1 MTLISLLENS
11 IQHYGS
17 KPALAHK
24 PKGGT
29 YQDIS
34 YTELSESVDAFSKGL
49 NALGVKKN
57 DRVALL
63 SENRPEWAIT
73 DFGSLKVGAVT
84 VPMFSTLTAAQVG
97 YILKDSGSKIICVS
111 TSRQLEKVTAIRDE
125 VPTLEQIIVF
135 DPIEGEC
142 PADVIQFEEVCELEG
157 QGIGVRNPSYANEGI
172 GVRNPSYANEGIGV
186 RNPSYANEGIGVRN
200 PSYANEDDIA
210 TIIYT
215 SGTTGDPKGVMLT
228 HANFISNLQAC
239 KSLIDVSDADVLLSF
254 LPLSH
259 VFERLGGHYV
269 PLFSGAKVAY
279 AESTFTVAQNMREIA
294 PTVMLSV
301 PRLYETMHDRIL
313 RAVQEGSSLKQ
324 KIFHWGVS
332 VGSSVSSAIQQG
344 KKPSAILQLQQNIA
358 DKLVFAKLKAAT
370 GGRLRFFVSGGAA
383 LPQSIAEFFHAA
395 GILILEGYGLTETSP
410 VISMNHPAQ
419 WRFGT
424 VGVPVQGVEVQIAED
439 GEILTRG
446 PHVMKGYFN
455 NESAT
460 AEVID
465 GEGWFHTGDI
475 GIIDEDG
482 FVKIT
487 DRKKNIIVLSNGKN
501 VAPQPIESELV
512 QSPFINQILLV
523 GNERK
528 NLAALIVPNF
538 DALKAWAAEN
548 TVATDDLA
556 TMLETRE
563 VQQLIQGEIRSRLT
577 DFSDFEQVRRFT
589 LLDKEFSQEAD
600 EMTPTLKLKRNVII
614 ERYGDAIA
622 EMYPEDSQT

>member
-1 MTLISLLENS
+1 MFEDA
-11 IQHYGS
+11 IQQHGN

-24 PKGGT
+24 PRGGT
-29 YQDIS
+29 YQDTS
-34 YTELSESVDAFSKGL
+34 YTEFGASVEVFSNGL
-49 NALGVKKN
+49 NALGVQKG
-57 DRVALL
+57 DRVAIL
-63 SENRPEWAIT
+63 SENRPEWAIS
-73 DFGSLKVGAVT
+73 DFSILKAGAVN

-97 YILKDSGSKIICVS
+97 YILKDSGAKIICVS
-111 TSRQLEKVTAIRDE
+111 TEKQLEKVTNIRDE
-125 VPTLEQIIVF
+125 IPTLEQIIIF
-135 DPIEGEC
+135 DAIEGET
-142 PADVIQFEEVCELEG
+142 PEGVIQFTTVCEMAGEEVDSDLSEAD
-157 QGIGVRNPSYANEGI
+157 V
-172 GVRNPSYANEGIGV
+172 
-186 RNPSYANEGIGVRN
+186 
-200 PSYANEDDIA
+200 A

-215 SGTTGDPKGVMLT
+215 SGTTGNPKGVMLT
-228 HANFISNLQAC
+228 HANFIFNLQAC
-239 KSLIDVSDADVLLSF
+239 KSLIDVSETDVLLSF

-269 PLFSGAKVAY
+269 PLFSGAKIAY
-279 AESTFTVAQNMREIA
+279 AESTFTVAQNMKEVA

-301 PRLYETMHDRIL
+301 PRLYETMHERIL

-332 VGSSVSSAIQQG
+332 VGSAVSAAIQQG
-344 KKPSAILQLQQNIA
+344 KQPSAILQLQQGIA
-358 DKLVFAKLKAAT
+358 DKLVFAKLKEAT

-410 VISMNHPAQ
+410 VISLNHPGK
-419 WRFGT
+419 WKFGT
-424 VGVPVQGVEVQIAED
+424 VGTKVPGIDVQIAED

-455 NESAT
+455 NEAAT

-465 GEGWFHTGDI
+465 AEGWFHTGDI

-512 QSPFINQILLV
+512 RSPFISQIMVV
-523 GNERK
+523 GSERK

-538 DALKAWAAEN
+538 DALEAWASEN
-548 TVATDDLA
+548 SIATDDLA

-563 VQQLIQGEIRSRLT
+563 VQQHIQSEIRSRLT
-577 DFSDFEQVRRFT
+577 DFADFEQVRRFT

-600 EMTPTLKLKRNVII
+600 EMTPTLKLKRNVIM
-614 ERYGDAIA
+614 ERYSDKIEG
-622 EMYPEDSQT
+622 MYPEDS

>member
-1 MTLISLLENS
+1 MFEDAV
-11 IQHYGS
+11 QQYGN

-24 PKGGT
+24 PRGGT

-34 YTELSESVDAFSKGL
+34 YTEFGASVDAFSQGL
-49 NALGVKKN
+49 NALGVQKG
-57 DRVALL
+57 DRVAIL
-63 SENRPEWAIT
+63 SENRPEWAIS
-73 DFGSLKVGAVT
+73 DFGILKTGAVN

-97 YILKDSGSKIICVS
+97 YILKDSGAKIICVS
-111 TSRQLEKVTAIRDE
+111 TEKQLEKCLAIRDE
-125 VPTLEQIIVF
+125 IPTLEQIILF
-135 DPIEGEC
+135 DAIEGET
-142 PADVIQFEEVCELEG
+142 PEGVIEFTAVCETAGEEVNNDS
-157 QGIGVRNPSYANEGI
+157 Q
-172 GVRNPSYANEGIGV
+172 
-186 RNPSYANEGIGVRN
+186 
-200 PSYANEDDIA
+200 EDDVA

-215 SGTTGDPKGVMLT
+215 SGTTGNPKGVMLT
-228 HANFISNLQAC
+228 HANFIFNLQAC
-239 KSLIDVSDADVLLSF
+239 KSLIDVGETDVLLSF

-269 PLFSGAKVAY
+269 PLFSGAKIAY
-279 AESTFTVAQNMREIA
+279 AESTFTVAQNMKDVA

-301 PRLYETMHDRIL
+301 PRLYETMHERIL
-313 RAVQEGSSLKQ
+313 RAVQEGSPLKQ

-332 VGSSVSSAIQQG
+332 VGSAVSSAIQQG
-344 KKPSAILQLQQNIA
+344 RKPSAILQLQQGIA

-410 VISMNHPAQ
+410 VISLNHPEK

-424 VGVPVQGVEVQIAED
+424 VGAQVPGIEVQIAED

-465 GEGWFHTGDI
+465 ADGWFYTGDI
-475 GIIDEDG
+475 GVIDADG
-482 FVKIT
+482 FIKIT

-512 QSPFINQILLV
+512 QSPFISQIMV
-523 GNERK
+523 IGSERK

-548 TVATDDLA
+548 GVDASDTPTLLD
-556 TMLETRE
+556 TRE
-563 VQQLIQGEIRSRLT
+563 VQQHIQGEIRSRLT
-577 DFSDFEQVRRFT
+577 DFADFEQVRRFT
-589 LLDKEFSQEAD
+589 LLEKEFSQEDD
-600 EMTPTLKLKRNVII
+600 EMTPTLKLKRNVIM
-614 ERYGDAIA
+614 ERYAEAIEA
-622 EMYPEDSQT
+622 MYPENA

>member
-1 MTLISLLENS
+1 MTLVSMFDQS
-11 IQHYGS
+11 VQQHGS
-17 KPALAHK
+17 RPALAHK

-34 YTELSESVDAFSKGL
+34 YAKLGESVGAFGSGL
-49 NALGVKKN
+49 RTLGVQKG

-97 YILKDSGSKIICVS
+97 YILNDSGSKIICVS
-111 TSRQLEKVTAIRDE
+111 TEAQLEKVLSVRDT
-125 VPTLEQIIVF
+125 VPTLEHIIVF
-135 DPIEGEC
+135 DPIEGETPEGVIPFEAVC
-142 PADVIQFEEVCELEG
+142 HQGEAADSKGAIDA
-157 QGIGVRNPSYANEGI
+157 S
-172 GVRNPSYANEGIGV
+172 
-186 RNPSYANEGIGVRN
+186 
-200 PSYANEDDIA
+200 EDEIA

-215 SGTTGDPKGVMLT
+215 SGTTGNPKGVMLT
-228 HANFISNLQAC
+228 HANFISNLQVC
-239 KSLIDVSDADVLLSF
+239 KSLIEVGETDVLLSF

-269 PLFSGAKVAY
+269 PLVSGAKIAY
-279 AESTFTVAQNMREIA
+279 AESTFTVARNMQEVS

-301 PRLYETMHDRIL
+301 PRLYETMHERVL
-313 RAVQEGSSLKQ
+313 SAVQAGSSLKQ
-324 KIFHWGVS
+324 KIFRWGVS
-332 VGSSVSSAIQQG
+332 VGSAVSAAIQQG
-344 KKPSAILQLQQNIA
+344 KKPSAILGLQQRIA

-410 VISMNHPAQ
+410 VISLNHPAK
-419 WRFGT
+419 WKFGT
-424 VGVPVQGVEVQIAED
+424 VGMPVPGIEVKIAED

-455 NESAT
+455 NETET
-460 AEVID
+460 AAVID
-465 GEGWFHTGDI
+465 ADGWFHTGDI

-482 FVKIT
+482 FVRIT

-512 QSPFINQILLV
+512 QSPFISQIMLI
-523 GNERK
+523 GSERK

-538 DALKAWAAEN
+538 DALKAWASEN
-548 TVATDDLA
+548 DVETTELSE
-556 TMLETRE
+556 MLGSRE

-577 DFSDFEQVRRFT
+577 NFADFEQVRRFT
-589 LLDKEFSQEAD
+589 LLEQEFSQDAD
-600 EMTPTLKLKRNVII
+600 EMTPTLKLKRNVIL
-614 ERYGDAIA
+614 EKYGDVIA
-622 EMYPEDSQT
+622 EMYPEDA

>member
-1 MTLISLLENS
+1 MTLISMFEAAVE
-11 IQHYGS
+11 QYGN
-17 KPALAHK
+17 KAALAHK
-24 PKGGT
+24 PRGGT
-29 YQDIS
+29 YEDIS
-34 YTELSESVDAFSKGL
+34 YTELDASVAAFSKGL
-49 NALGVKKN
+49 NALGVEKN
-57 DRVALL
+57 DRVAIL

-97 YILKDSGSKIICVS
+97 YILQDSGAKIICVS
-111 TSRQLEKVTAIRDE
+111 TEKQLEKVSAIRDE
-125 VPTLEQIIVF
+125 VPTLEQIIIF
-135 DPIEGEC
+135 DPIEDEIPEG
-142 PADVIQFEEVCELEG
+142 VIQFDAVCELAGEAAD
-157 QGIGVRNPSYANEGI
+157 SAA
-172 GVRNPSYANEGIGV
+172 S
-186 RNPSYANEGIGVRN
+186 
-200 PSYANEDDIA
+200 EDDIA

-215 SGTTGDPKGVMLT
+215 SGTTGNPKGVMLT
-228 HANFISNLQAC
+228 HANFISNVEAC
-239 KSLIDVSDADVLLSF
+239 KSLIDVSESDVLLSF

-269 PLFSGAKVAY
+269 PLFSGAKIAY
-279 AESTFTVAQNMREIA
+279 AESTFTVAQNMKEIA

-301 PRLYETMHDRIL
+301 PRLYETMHERIL

-332 VGSSVSSAIQQG
+332 VGSAVSSAIQQG
-344 KKPSAILQLQQNIA
+344 KNPSAILRLQQGIA
-358 DKLVFAKLKAAT
+358 DKLVFAKLKEAT

-410 VISMNHPAQ
+410 VISMNHPEK
-419 WRFGT
+419 WKFGT
-424 VGVPVQGVEVQIAED
+424 VGAQVPGIEVQIAED

-455 NESAT
+455 NDTAT

-465 GEGWFHTGDI
+465 AEGWFHTGDI
-475 GIIDEDG
+475 GIIDADG

-512 QSPFINQILLV
+512 RSPFISQVMVI
-523 GNERK
+523 GSERK

-538 DALKAWAAEN
+538 DALKAWASEN
-548 TVATDDLA
+548 SIETDDLSA
-556 TMLETRE
+556 MLEARE
-563 VQQLIQGEIRSRLT
+563 VQQHIQSEIRSRLT
-577 DFSDFEQVRRFT
+577 DFADFEQVRRFT
-589 LLDKEFSQEAD
+589 LFEKEFSQEAD

-614 ERYGDAIA
+614 EKYGDAIDG
-622 EMYPEDSQT
+622 MYPEDS

>member
-1 MTLISLLENS
+1 MTLISMFEEA
-11 IQHYGS
+11 IQHYGD

-24 PKGGT
+24 PKGDT

-34 YTELSESVDAFSKGL
+34 YTELGESVVAFSRGL
-49 NALGVKKN
+49 NALGVEKD

-84 VPMFSTLTAAQVG
+84 VPMFSTLTAAQVS

-111 TSRQLEKVTAIRDE
+111 TESQLKKVLSIRDD
-125 VPTLEQIIVF
+125 VPSLEHIIIF
-135 DPIEGEC
+135 DPIEGEI
-142 PADVIQFEEVCELEG
+142 PEGVTEFEAVCKPTGEA
-157 QGIGVRNPSYANEGI
+157 RDNTTS
-172 GVRNPSYANEGIGV
+172 
-186 RNPSYANEGIGVRN
+186 
-200 PSYANEDDIA
+200 EDDLA

-215 SGTTGDPKGVMLT
+215 SGTTGNPKGVMLT
-228 HANFISNLQAC
+228 HANFIFNLQAC
-239 KSLIDVSDADVLLSF
+239 KSLIDVSETDILLSF

-269 PLFSGAKVAY
+269 PLFSGSKIAY
-279 AESTFTVAQNMREIA
+279 AESTFTVARNMQEVS

-301 PRLYETMHDRIL
+301 PRLYETMHDRVL
-313 RAVQEGSSLKQ
+313 SAVQAGSPLKQ

-332 VGSSVSSAIQQG
+332 VGSAVSTSIQQG
-344 KKPSAILQLQQNIA
+344 KNPSALLKLKQGIA

-383 LPQSIAEFFHAA
+383 LPQAIAEFFHAA

-410 VISMNHPAQ
+410 VISMNYPEK
-419 WRFGT
+419 WKFGT
-424 VGVPVQGVEVQIAED
+424 VGEPVPGIEVRIAED

-455 NESAT
+455 NAAET

-465 GEGWFHTGDI
+465 ADGWFYTGDI
-475 GIIDEDG
+475 GIIDADG

-512 QSPFINQILLV
+512 QSPFISQILLI

-538 DALKAWAAEN
+538 DALKAWATEN
-548 TVATDDLA
+548 DVETPELPE
-556 TMLETRE
+556 MLQSSE
-563 VQQLIQGEIRSRLT
+563 VQQLIQREMRSRLT
-577 DFSDFEQVRRFT
+577 DFADFEQVRRFA
-589 LLDKEFSQEAD
+589 LLEKEFSQDAD

-614 ERYGDAIA
+614 EKYADVIEG
-622 EMYPEDSQT
+622 MYPEDV

>member
-1 MTLISLLENS
+1 MTLISMFEAAVQQYND
-11 IQHYGS
+11 

-29 YQDIS
+29 YEDIS
-34 YTELSESVDAFSKGL
+34 YAELDAAVAAFGKGL
-49 NALGVKKN
+49 NALGVEKN
-57 DRVALL
+57 DRVAIL

-73 DFGSLKVGAVT
+73 DFGSLKTGAVT

-97 YILKDSGSKIICVS
+97 YILKDSGAKIICVS
-111 TSRQLEKVTAIRDE
+111 TEKQLEKVNAIRDE
-125 VPTLEQIIVF
+125 VPTLEQVIIF
-135 DPIEGEC
+135 DAIEGET
-142 PADVIQFEEVCELEG
+142 PEGVIQFDAVCELAGEASDG
-157 QGIGVRNPSYANEGI
+157 AAS
-172 GVRNPSYANEGIGV
+172 
-186 RNPSYANEGIGVRN
+186 
-200 PSYANEDDIA
+200 EDDIA

-215 SGTTGDPKGVMLT
+215 SGTTGNPKGVMLT
-228 HANFISNLQAC
+228 HANFISNVEAC
-239 KSLIDVSDADVLLSF
+239 KSLIDVSETDVLLSF

-269 PLFSGAKVAY
+269 PLFSGAKIAY
-279 AESTFTVAQNMREIA
+279 AESTFTVAQNMKEVA

-301 PRLYETMHDRIL
+301 PRLYETMHERIL

-332 VGSSVSSAIQQG
+332 VGSAVSSAIQQG
-344 KKPSAILQLQQNIA
+344 KNPSAILQLQQNIA
-358 DKLVFAKLKAAT
+358 NKLVFAKLKEAT

-410 VISMNHPAQ
+410 VISMNHPGK
-419 WRFGT
+419 WKFGT
-424 VGVPVQGVEVQIAED
+424 VGAQVPGIEVQIAED

-455 NESAT
+455 NDTAT

-475 GIIDEDG
+475 GIIDADG

-512 QSPFINQILLV
+512 RSPFISQVMVV
-523 GNERK
+523 GSERK

-538 DALKAWAAEN
+538 DALKAWASEN
-548 TVATDDLA
+548 SIETDDLSA
-556 TMLETRE
+556 MLQTRE
-563 VQQLIQGEIRSRLT
+563 VQQHIQSEIRSRLT
-577 DFSDFEQVRRFT
+577 DFADFEQVRRFA
-589 LLDKEFSQEAD
+589 LLEKEFSQEDD

-614 ERYGDAIA
+614 EKYGDVI
-622 EMYPEDSQT
+622 EGMYPEDA

>member
-1 MTLISLLENS
+1 MTLISMFEAA
-11 IQHYGS
+11 IQQYGN

-24 PKGGT
+24 PRGGT

-34 YTELSESVDAFSKGL
+34 YTEFGESAEAFSKGL
-49 NALGVKKN
+49 NALGVQKS
-57 DRVALL
+57 DRVAIL
-63 SENRPEWAIT
+63 SENRPEWAIA
-73 DFGSLKVGAVT
+73 DFGILKTGAVN

-97 YILKDSGSKIICVS
+97 YILKDSGAKIICVS
-111 TSRQLEKVTAIRDE
+111 TEKQLEKCLSIRDE
-125 VPTLEQIIVF
+125 VPTLEQIIIF
-135 DPIEGEC
+135 DAIEGET
-142 PADVIQFEEVCELEG
+142 PDGVIHFAEVCELTGDE
-157 QGIGVRNPSYANEGI
+157 IDSDLR
-172 GVRNPSYANEGIGV
+172 
-186 RNPSYANEGIGVRN
+186 
-200 PSYANEDDIA
+200 EDDVA

-215 SGTTGDPKGVMLT
+215 SGTTGNPKGVMLT
-228 HANFISNLQAC
+228 HANFIFNLQAC
-239 KSLIDVSDADVLLSF
+239 KSLIDVSETDVLLSF

-279 AESTFTVAQNMREIA
+279 AESTFTVAQNMKEVA

-301 PRLYETMHDRIL
+301 PRLYETMHERIL
-313 RAVQEGSSLKQ
+313 RAVQEGSPLRQ

-332 VGSSVSSAIQQG
+332 VGSAVSSTIQQG
-344 KKPSAILQLQQNIA
+344 KKPSAVLQLQQGIA

-410 VISMNHPAQ
+410 VISMNYPER
-419 WRFGT
+419 WKFGT
-424 VGVPVQGVEVQIAED
+424 VGAPVPGVEVQIAED

-455 NESAT
+455 NEAAT

-465 GEGWFHTGDI
+465 EDGWFHTGDI

-512 QSPFINQILLV
+512 RSPFISQVMVV
-523 GNERK
+523 GSERK

-538 DALKAWAAEN
+538 DALKAWASDSDTGGGIN
-548 TVATDDLA
+548 TTDLPA
-556 TMLETRE
+556 MLQTRE
-563 VQQLIQGEIRSRLT
+563 VQQHIQSEIRSRLT
-577 DFSDFEQVRRFT
+577 DFADFEQVRRFT
-589 LLDKEFSQEAD
+589 LLEKEFSQEAD

-614 ERYGDAIA
+614 ERYSDAI
-622 EMYPEDSQT
+622 EGMYPEDA

>member
-1 MTLISLLENS
+1 MTLISMLEHS

-34 YTELSESVDAFSKGL
+34 YTELGESVDAFSKGL
-49 NALGVKKN
+49 TALGVQKD

-63 SENRPEWAIT
+63 SENRPEWTIT
-73 DFGSLKVGAVT
+73 DFGSLKAGAVT

-142 PADVIQFEEVCELEG
+142 PEGVIQFEAVCELDGQE
-157 QGIGVRNPSYANEGI
+157 QGIGVRNPSYA
-172 GVRNPSYANEGIGV
+172 S
-186 RNPSYANEGIGVRN
+186 
-200 PSYANEDDIA
+200 EDDIA

-239 KSLIDVSDADVLLSF
+239 KSLIDINDADVLLSF

-279 AESTFTVAQNMREIA
+279 AESTFTVAQNMREVA

-332 VGSSVSSAIQQG
+332 VGSSVSSAIQKG

-410 VISMNHPAQ
+410 VISMNHSAQ

-424 VGVPVQGVEVQIAED
+424 VGVPVPGVEVQIAED

-501 VAPQPIESELV
+501 VAPQPIESVLV
-512 QSPFINQILLV
+512 QSPFINQIMLV

-538 DALKAWAAEN
+538 DALKAWGAEN
-548 TVATDDLA
+548 NVATDELA
-556 TMLETRE
+556 TLLETRE
-563 VQQLIQGEIRSRLT
+563 VQQFIQGEIRSRLT
-577 DFSDFEQVRRFT
+577 DFADFEQVRRFT

-614 ERYGDAIA
+614 ARYGDAIE
-622 EMYPEDSQT
+622 EMYPEDA

>member
-1 MTLISLLENS
+1 MFEQSV
-11 IQHYGS
+11 QQYGS

-34 YTELSESVDAFSKGL
+34 YTQLGESVDAFSKGL
-49 NALGVKKN
+49 STLGVQKD

-73 DFGSLKVGAVT
+73 DFGSLKAGAVT
-84 VPMFSTLTAAQVG
+84 VPMFPTLTAAQVS
-97 YILKDSGSKIICVS
+97 YILNDSGAKVICVS
-111 TSRQLEKVTAIRDE
+111 TEAQLKKVLSIRDA
-125 VPTLEQIIVF
+125 VPTLEHIILF
-135 DPIEGEC
+135 DASENETPEGI
-142 PADVIQFEEVCELEG
+142 IQFEDVCGNAEE
-157 QGIGVRNPSYANEGI
+157 STSDA
-172 GVRNPSYANEGIGV
+172 S
-186 RNPSYANEGIGVRN
+186 SD
-200 PSYANEDDIA
+200 ANEDDIA

-215 SGTTGDPKGVMLT
+215 SGTTGNPKGVMLT
-228 HANFISNLQAC
+228 HVNFISNLHAC
-239 KSLIDVSDADVLLSF
+239 KSLIDVGETDVLLSF

-269 PLFSGAKVAY
+269 PLLSGAKVAY
-279 AESTFTVAQNMREIA
+279 AESTFTVARNMQEVS
-294 PTVMLSV
+294 PTMMLSV

-313 RAVQEGSSLKQ
+313 GAVQAGSPLKQ

-332 VGSSVSSAIQQG
+332 VGSAVSSAIQQG
-344 KKPSAILQLQQNIA
+344 KNPSAILQLKQSIA

-383 LPQSIAEFFHAA
+383 LPQAIAEFFHAA
-395 GILILEGYGLTETSP
+395 GILILEGYGLTETAP
-410 VISMNHPAQ
+410 VISMNHPEK
-419 WRFGT
+419 WKFGT
-424 VGVPVQGVEVQIAED
+424 VGVPVPGVEVKIAED

-455 NESAT
+455 NEAET

-465 GEGWFHTGDI
+465 ADRWFHTGDI
-475 GIIDEDG
+475 GIIDVDG

-512 QSPFINQILLV
+512 QSPFISQIMLI

-538 DALKAWAAEN
+538 DALKAWASEN
-548 TVATDDLA
+548 NIETTEIPE
-556 TMLETRE
+556 MLKTRE

-577 DFSDFEQVRRFT
+577 DFADFEQVRRFT
-589 LLDKEFSQEAD
+589 LLEKEFSQEAD

-614 ERYGDAIA
+614 EKYGNVIDG
-622 EMYPEDSQT
+622 MYPENA

>member
-1 MTLISLLENS
+1 MTLISMFEHS
-11 IQHYGS
+11 IQHYS
-17 KPALAHK
+17 NKPALAHK

-34 YTELSESVDAFSKGL
+34 YTELGKSVDAFSKGI
-49 NALGVKKN
+49 NALGVQKN
-57 DRVALL
+57 DRVAIL

-84 VPMFSTLTAAQVG
+84 VPMFSTLTPAQVG
-97 YILKDSGSKIICVS
+97 YILKDSGAKIICVS
-111 TSRQLEKVTAIRDE
+111 TEKQLEKISAIRDK
-125 VPTLEQIIVF
+125 VPTLEQIIIF
-135 DPIEGEC
+135 DPIEGEI
-142 PADVIQFEEVCELEG
+142 PEGVNQFEAVCELSGEETD
-157 QGIGVRNPSYANEGI
+157 STA
-172 GVRNPSYANEGIGV
+172 S
-186 RNPSYANEGIGVRN
+186 
-200 PSYANEDDIA
+200 EDDIA

-215 SGTTGDPKGVMLT
+215 SGTTGNPKGVMLT
-228 HANFISNLQAC
+228 HANFISNVQAC
-239 KSLIDVSDADVLLSF
+239 KSLIDISETDVLLSF

-269 PLFSGAKVAY
+269 PLFSGAKIAY
-279 AESTFTVAQNMREIA
+279 AESTFTVAQNMREVA

-301 PRLYETMHDRIL
+301 PRLYETMHERIL

-332 VGSSVSSAIQQG
+332 VGSAVSSAIQQG

-358 DKLVFAKLKAAT
+358 NKLVFAKLKEAT

-410 VISMNHPAQ
+410 VISMNHLGK
-419 WRFGT
+419 WKFGT
-424 VGVPVQGVEVQIAED
+424 VGAQVPGIEVQIAED

-455 NESAT
+455 NETAT

-465 GEGWFHTGDI
+465 EDGWFYTGDI

-501 VAPQPIESELV
+501 VAPQPIESKLV
-512 QSPFINQILLV
+512 QSPLISQIMLI

-548 TVATDDLA
+548 GVATDDLSA
-556 TMLETRE
+556 MLQKRE
-563 VQQLIQGEIRSRLT
+563 VQQHIQSEIRSRLT
-577 DFSDFEQVRRFT
+577 DFADFEQVRRFT

-614 ERYGDAIA
+614 EKYGDVI
-622 EMYPEDSQT
+622 EGMYPEEA

>member
-1 MTLISLLENS
+1 MTLISLLQHS
-11 IQHYGS
+11 IEHYGS

-34 YTELSESVDAFSKGL
+34 YAELGESVDAFSKGL
-49 NALGVKKN
+49 NALGVQKD
-57 DRVALL
+57 DRVAIL

-73 DFGSLKVGAVT
+73 DFGTLKARAVT

-111 TSRQLEKVTAIRDE
+111 TEAQLKKVLSIRDE
-125 VPTLEQIIVF
+125 VPTLEQVIIF
-135 DPIEGEC
+135 DLIEGEM
-142 PADVIQFEEVCELEG
+142 PESVIQFEAVCELDGE
-157 QGIGVRNPSYANEGI
+157 ITDHAAS
-172 GVRNPSYANEGIGV
+172 
-186 RNPSYANEGIGVRN
+186 
-200 PSYANEDDIA
+200 EDDIA

-228 HANFISNLQAC
+228 HANFIFNLQAC

-269 PLFSGAKVAY
+269 PLFSGAKIAY
-279 AESTFTVAQNMREIA
+279 AESTFTVAQNMGEVS

-313 RAVQEGSSLKQ
+313 RAVQEGSPLKQ

-332 VGSSVSSAIQQG
+332 VGSAVSSAIQQG
-344 KKPSAILQLQQNIA
+344 KNPSAILQLQQNIA
-358 DKLVFAKLKAAT
+358 NKLVFAKLKAAT

-383 LPQSIAEFFHAA
+383 LPQAIAEFFHAA

-410 VISMNHPAQ
+410 VISMNHPEG
-419 WRFGT
+419 WKFGT
-424 VGVPVQGVEVQIAED
+424 VGMPVPGIEVQIAED

-475 GIIDEDG
+475 GIIDADG

-512 QSPFINQILLV
+512 QSPFIDQIMLV

-548 TVATDDLA
+548 GVATDDLP
-556 TMLETRE
+556 TMLKTRE
-563 VQQLIQGEIRSRLT
+563 VQQQIQSDIRSRLT
-577 DFSDFEQVRRFT
+577 DFADFEQVRRFT
-589 LLDKEFSQEAD
+589 LLEKEFSQEAD

-614 ERYGDAIA
+614 ERYGDAIE
-622 EMYPEDSQT
+622 EMYPEDS

>member
-1 MTLISLLENS
+1 MTLISLLEHS

-29 YQDIS
+29 YEDIS
-34 YTELSESVDAFSKGL
+34 YTELGESVDAFSKGL
-49 NALGVKKN
+49 NALGVQKD

-73 DFGSLKVGAVT
+73 DFGSLKAGAVT

-111 TSRQLEKVTAIRDE
+111 TSRQLEKVTAIRDD

-135 DPIEGEC
+135 DPIEGEL
-142 PADVIQFEEVCELEG
+142 PEGVIQFEAVCELEG
-157 QGIGVRNPSYANEGI
+157 QGIGVRNPSH
-172 GVRNPSYANEGIGV
+172 V
-186 RNPSYANEGIGVRN
+186 
-200 PSYANEDDIA
+200 NEDDIA

-279 AESTFTVAQNMREIA
+279 AESTFTVAQNMREVA

-313 RAVQEGSSLKQ
+313 RAVQEGSPIKQ

-332 VGSSVSSAIQQG
+332 VGSSVSSAIQKG

-410 VISMNHPAQ
+410 VISMNHPAK
-419 WRFGT
+419 WKFGT
-424 VGVPVQGVEVQIAED
+424 VGTPVPGVEVHIAED

-465 GEGWFHTGDI
+465 GEGWFYTGDI
-475 GIIDEDG
+475 GIIDADG
-482 FVKIT
+482 FVQIT

-512 QSPFINQILLV
+512 QSPFIDQILLV

-538 DALKAWAAEN
+538 DALKAWATEN
-548 TVATDDLA
+548 DVATDDLA

-614 ERYGDAIA
+614 ERYGDRIE
-622 EMYPEDSQT
+622 EMYPEDS

>member
-1 MTLISLLENS
+1 MLEHS

-34 YTELSESVDAFSKGL
+34 YTELGESVDAFSKGL
-49 NALGVKKN
+49 TALGVQKD

-63 SENRPEWAIT
+63 SENRPEWTIT
-73 DFGSLKVGAVT
+73 DFGSLKAGAVT

-135 DPIEGEC
+135 DRIEGEC
-142 PADVIQFEEVCELEG
+142 PEGVIQFEAVCELDGDG
-157 QGIGVRNPSYANEGI
+157 QGIGVRNPSYA
-172 GVRNPSYANEGIGV
+172 S
-186 RNPSYANEGIGVRN
+186 
-200 PSYANEDDIA
+200 EDDIA

-215 SGTTGDPKGVMLT
+215 SGTTGAPKGVMLT

-239 KSLIDVSDADVLLSF
+239 KSLIDISDADVLLSF

-259 VFERLGGHYV
+259 VFERLGGHYL
-269 PLFSGAKVAY
+269 PLISGAKVAY
-279 AESTFTVAQNMREIA
+279 AESTFTVAQNMREVA

-332 VGSSVSSAIQQG
+332 VGSSVSSAIQKG

-419 WRFGT
+419 WKFGS
-424 VGVPVQGVEVQIAED
+424 VGVPVPGVEVQIAED

-501 VAPQPIESELV
+501 VAPQPIESVLV
-512 QSPFINQILLV
+512 QSPFINQIMLV

-538 DALKAWAAEN
+538 DALKAWGAEN
-548 TVATDDLA
+548 NVATDELA
-556 TMLETRE
+556 TLLETRE
-563 VQQLIQGEIRSRLT
+563 VQQFIQGEIRSRLT
-577 DFSDFEQVRRFT
+577 DFADFEQVRRFT

-614 ERYGDAIA
+614 ARYGEAIE
-622 EMYPEDSQT
+622 EMYPEDA

>member
-1 MTLISLLENS
+1 MTLISMLEHS
-11 IQHYGS
+11 IQHYGH

-34 YTELSESVDAFSKGL
+34 YTELGESVDAFRKGL
-49 NALGVKKN
+49 TALGVQKD

-73 DFGSLKVGAVT
+73 DFGSLKAGAVT

-135 DPIEGEC
+135 DPIEGEP
-142 PADVIQFEEVCELEG
+142 PAGVIQFEAVCELEGQG
-157 QGIGVRNPSYANEGI
+157 QGIGVRNPSH
-172 GVRNPSYANEGIGV
+172 
-186 RNPSYANEGIGVRN
+186 
-200 PSYANEDDIA
+200 ANEDDTA

-228 HANFISNLQAC
+228 HANFISNFQAC

-313 RAVQEGSSLKQ
+313 RAVQEGSPIKQ

-332 VGSSVSSAIQQG
+332 VGSSVSSAIQKG
-344 KKPSAILQLQQNIA
+344 KKPSAILQLQQHIA

-410 VISMNHPAQ
+410 VISMNHPTQ
-419 WRFGT
+419 WKFGT
-424 VGVPVQGVEVQIAED
+424 VGVPVPGVEVHIAED

-465 GEGWFHTGDI
+465 EEGWFHTGDI
-475 GIIDEDG
+475 GIIDADG

-512 QSPFINQILLV
+512 QSPYIDQILLV

-538 DALKAWAAEN
+538 EALKAWASEN
-548 TVATDDLA
+548 NVATDDLA

-563 VQQLIQGEIRSRLT
+563 VQQHIQDEIRSRLT
-577 DFSDFEQVRRFT
+577 DFADFEQVRRFT

-600 EMTPTLKLKRNVII
+600 EMTPTLKLKRNVIM
-614 ERYGDAIA
+614 ERYKETIE
-622 EMYPEDSQT
+622 EMYPEDA

>member
-1 MTLISLLENS
+1 MMTLISMFEAAVQQYND
-11 IQHYGS
+11 

-24 PKGGT
+24 PRGGA
-29 YQDIS
+29 YEDIS
-34 YTELSESVDAFSKGL
+34 YTELDASVAAFSKGL
-49 NALGVKKN
+49 NALGVEKN
-57 DRVALL
+57 DRVAIL

-97 YILKDSGSKIICVS
+97 YILKDSGAKIICVS
-111 TSRQLEKVTAIRDE
+111 TEKQLEKVGAIRDE
-125 VPTLEQIIVF
+125 VPTLEQVIIF
-135 DPIEGEC
+135 DAIEDETPEG
-142 PADVIQFEEVCELEG
+142 VIQFDAVCELAGEET
-157 QGIGVRNPSYANEGI
+157 NTAAS
-172 GVRNPSYANEGIGV
+172 
-186 RNPSYANEGIGVRN
+186 
-200 PSYANEDDIA
+200 EDDIA

-215 SGTTGDPKGVMLT
+215 SGTTGNPKGVMLT
-228 HANFISNLQAC
+228 HANFISNVEAC
-239 KSLIDVSDADVLLSF
+239 KSLIDVSETDVLLSF

-269 PLFSGAKVAY
+269 PLFSGAKIAY
-279 AESTFTVAQNMREIA
+279 AESTFTVAQNMKEVA

-301 PRLYETMHDRIL
+301 PRLYETMHERIL

-332 VGSSVSSAIQQG
+332 VGSAVSSAIQQG

-358 DKLVFAKLKAAT
+358 DKLVFAKLKEAT

-410 VISMNHPAQ
+410 VISMNHPGK
-419 WRFGT
+419 WKFGT
-424 VGVPVQGVEVQIAED
+424 VGAQVPGIEVQIAED

-455 NESAT
+455 NDTAT

-475 GIIDEDG
+475 GIIDADG

-512 QSPFINQILLV
+512 RSPFISQVMVI
-523 GNERK
+523 GSERK

-538 DALKAWAAEN
+538 DALKAWASEN
-548 TVATDDLA
+548 SIETGDLSA
-556 TMLETRE
+556 MLQTRE
-563 VQQLIQGEIRSRLT
+563 VQQHIQSEIRSRLT
-577 DFSDFEQVRRFT
+577 DFADFEQVRRFT
-589 LLDKEFSQEAD
+589 LLEKEFSQEDD

-614 ERYGDAIA
+614 EKYSDAING
-622 EMYPEDSQT
+622 MYPEDS

>member
-1 MTLISLLENS
+1 MTLVSMFEHS
-11 IQHYGS
+11 IQHYS
-17 KPALAHK
+17 NKPALAYK

-34 YTELSESVDAFSKGL
+34 YTEFGESVDAFSKGL
-49 NALGVKKN
+49 NALGGQKN
-57 DRVALL
+57 DRVAIL

-84 VPMFSTLTAAQVG
+84 VPMFSTLTPAQVG
-97 YILKDSGSKIICVS
+97 YILKDSGAKIICVS
-111 TSRQLEKVTAIRDE
+111 TEKQLEKVSAIRDE
-125 VPTLEQIIVF
+125 VPTLEQIIIF
-135 DPIEGEC
+135 DTIEGET
-142 PADVIQFEEVCELEG
+142 PEGVIQFEAVCELAGEETDSA
-157 QGIGVRNPSYANEGI
+157 VS
-172 GVRNPSYANEGIGV
+172 
-186 RNPSYANEGIGVRN
+186 
-200 PSYANEDDIA
+200 EDDIA

-215 SGTTGDPKGVMLT
+215 SGTTGNPKGVMLT
-228 HANFISNLQAC
+228 HANFISNVQAC
-239 KSLIDVSDADVLLSF
+239 KSLIDISETDVLLSF

-269 PLFSGAKVAY
+269 PLFSGAKIAY
-279 AESTFTVAQNMREIA
+279 AESTFTVAQNMKEVA

-301 PRLYETMHDRIL
+301 PRLYETMHERIL

-332 VGSSVSSAIQQG
+332 VGSAVSSAIQQG

-358 DKLVFAKLKAAT
+358 NKLVFAKLKAAT

-410 VISMNHPAQ
+410 VISMNHLGK
-419 WRFGT
+419 WKFGT
-424 VGVPVQGVEVQIAED
+424 VGAHVPGVEVQIAED

-455 NESAT
+455 NDTAT

-475 GIIDEDG
+475 GIIDADG
-482 FVKIT
+482 FIKIT

-501 VAPQPIESELV
+501 VAPQPIESKLV
-512 QSPFINQILLV
+512 QSPFINQIMLI

-538 DALKAWAAEN
+538 DALKGWASEN
-548 TVATDDLA
+548 SIETADLSA
-556 TMLETRE
+556 MLQTRE
-563 VQQLIQGEIRSRLT
+563 VQQHIQSEIRSHLT
-577 DFSDFEQVRRFT
+577 DFADFEQVRRFR
-589 LLDKEFSQEAD
+589 LLEKEFSQEAD

-614 ERYGDAIA
+614 EKYSDAI
-622 EMYPEDSQT
+622 EGMYPEDA

>member
-1 MTLISLLENS
+1 MTLISLLEHS

-17 KPALAHK
+17 QPSLAHK

-34 YTELSESVDAFSKGL
+34 YTELGELVDAFSKGL
-49 NALGVKKN
+49 TALGVQKG

-73 DFGSLKVGAVT
+73 DFGSLKAGAVT

-111 TSRQLEKVTAIRDE
+111 TSRQLEKVIAIRDE

-135 DPIEGEC
+135 DPLESEP
-142 PADVIQFEEVCELEG
+142 PAGVIQFEAVCELEGQG
-157 QGIGVRNPSYANEGI
+157 QGIGVRNPSHA
-172 GVRNPSYANEGIGV
+172 S
-186 RNPSYANEGIGVRN
+186 
-200 PSYANEDDIA
+200 EDDIA

-228 HANFISNLQAC
+228 HANFISNLEAC
-239 KSLIDVSDADVLLSF
+239 RSLIEVNAADVLLSF

-279 AESTFTVAQNMREIA
+279 AESTFTVAQNMREVA

-313 RAVQEGSSLKQ
+313 RAVQEGSPIKQ

-332 VGSSVSSAIQQG
+332 VGSSVSSAIQKG

-419 WRFGT
+419 WKFGT
-424 VGVPVQGVEVQIAED
+424 VGVPVPGVEVHIAED

-465 GEGWFHTGDI
+465 EEGWFYTGDI

-512 QSPFINQILLV
+512 QSPFIDQIMLV

-538 DALKAWAAEN
+538 DALKAWATEN
-548 TVATDDLA
+548 DIATGRTDGDTPPLH
-556 TMLETRE
+556 ETRE
-563 VQQLIQGEIRSRLT
+563 VQQLVQGEIRSRLT
-577 DFSDFEQVRRFT
+577 DFADFEQVRRFT

-614 ERYGDAIA
+614 ERYGDRIE
-622 EMYPEDSQT
+622 EMYPEDA

>member
-1 MTLISLLENS
+1 MTLISLLDHS
-11 IQHYGS
+11 IEHYGS

-34 YTELSESVDAFSKGL
+34 YAEFGESVDAFSKGL
-49 NALGVKKN
+49 NALGVQKD
-57 DRVALL
+57 DRIAIL

-73 DFGSLKVGAVT
+73 DFGTLKAGAVT

-111 TSRQLEKVTAIRDE
+111 TDKQLEKVVSLQDE
-125 VPTLEQIIVF
+125 VPTLEQVIVF
-135 DPIEGEC
+135 DPIEGET
-142 PADVIQFEEVCELEG
+142 PEGVSQFQAVCELEG
-157 QGIGVRNPSYANEGI
+157 EAADAAP
-172 GVRNPSYANEGIGV
+172 
-186 RNPSYANEGIGVRN
+186 
-200 PSYANEDDIA
+200 NEDDIA

-228 HANFISNLQAC
+228 HANFISNLHAC
-239 KSLIDVSDADVLLSF
+239 KSLIDVSDTDVLLSF

-269 PLFSGAKVAY
+269 PLFSGAKIAY
-279 AESTFTVAQNMREIA
+279 AESTFTVAQNMREVA

-344 KKPSAILQLQQNIA
+344 KKPSAILQLKQNIA

-410 VISMNHPAQ
+410 VISMNHPAR
-419 WRFGT
+419 WKFGT
-424 VGVPVQGVEVQIAED
+424 VGVPVPDVEVQIAED

-460 AEVID
+460 AEVINE
-465 GEGWFHTGDI
+465 EGWFHTGDI

-512 QSPFINQILLV
+512 QSPFINQIMLV

-548 TVATDDLA
+548 GVAMDDLA

-563 VQQLIQGEIRSRLT
+563 VQQLIQSEIRSRLT
-577 DFSDFEQVRRFT
+577 DFADFEQVRRFT
-589 LLDKEFSQEAD
+589 LLEKEFSQEAD

-614 ERYGDAIA
+614 ARYGDAIE
-622 EMYPEDSQT
+622 EMYPEDS

>member
-1 MTLISLLENS
+1 MFEAAV
-11 IQHYGS
+11 QHYGN
-17 KPALAHK
+17 KAALAHK

-29 YQDIS
+29 YLDIS
-34 YTELSESVDAFSKGL
+34 YTELDASVAAFSKGL
-49 NALGVKKN
+49 NALGVEKN
-57 DRVALL
+57 DRVAIL

-97 YILKDSGSKIICVS
+97 YILKDSGAKIICVS
-111 TSRQLEKVTAIRDE
+111 TDKQLEKVSAIRDE
-125 VPTLEQIIVF
+125 VPTLEQIIIF
-135 DPIEGEC
+135 DTIEDETPEG
-142 PADVIQFEEVCELEG
+142 VIQFKAVCELAGEDSDSA
-157 QGIGVRNPSYANEGI
+157 VS
-172 GVRNPSYANEGIGV
+172 
-186 RNPSYANEGIGVRN
+186 
-200 PSYANEDDIA
+200 EDDIA

-215 SGTTGDPKGVMLT
+215 SGTTGNPKGVMLT
-228 HANFISNLQAC
+228 HANFISNVEAC
-239 KSLIDVSDADVLLSF
+239 KSLIDVSETDVLLSF

-269 PLFSGAKVAY
+269 PLFSGAKIAY
-279 AESTFTVAQNMREIA
+279 AESTFTVAQNMKEVA

-301 PRLYETMHDRIL
+301 PRLYETMHERIL
-313 RAVQEGSSLKQ
+313 RAVQEGSSVKQ

-332 VGSSVSSAIQQG
+332 VGSAVSSAIQQG
-344 KKPSAILQLQQNIA
+344 RKPSAILQLQQNIA
-358 DKLVFAKLKAAT
+358 DKLVFAKLKEAT

-410 VISMNHPAQ
+410 VISMNHPGK
-419 WRFGT
+419 WKFGT
-424 VGVPVQGVEVQIAED
+424 VGAQVPGIEVQIAED

-455 NESAT
+455 NNTAT
-460 AEVID
+460 EEVID

-482 FVKIT
+482 FIRIT

-512 QSPFINQILLV
+512 RSPFISQVMVV
-523 GNERK
+523 GSERK

-538 DALKAWAAEN
+538 DALKAWASEN
-548 TVATDDLA
+548 SIETDDLSA
-556 TMLETRE
+556 MLQTRE
-563 VQQLIQGEIRSRLT
+563 VQQHIQSEIRSRLT
-577 DFSDFEQVRRFT
+577 DFADFEQVRRFT
-589 LLDKEFSQEAD
+589 LLEKEFSQEDD

-614 ERYGDAIA
+614 EKYGDAIDG
-622 EMYPEDSQT
+622 MYPEDS

>member
-1 MTLISLLENS
+1 MFADAV
-11 IQHYGS
+11 QQYGN

-24 PKGGT
+24 PRGGT

-34 YTELSESVDAFSKGL
+34 YTEFGASVDAFSKGL
-49 NALGVKKN
+49 NALGVQKG
-57 DRVALL
+57 DRVAIL
-63 SENRPEWAIT
+63 SENRPEWAIS
-73 DFGSLKVGAVT
+73 DFGILKIGAVN

-97 YILKDSGSKIICVS
+97 YILKDSGAKIICVS
-111 TSRQLEKVTAIRDE
+111 TEKQLEKCLAIRDE
-125 VPTLEQIIVF
+125 VPKLEQIIIF
-135 DPIEGEC
+135 DAVEGEMPEGVVQWTSVC
-142 PADVIQFEEVCELEG
+142 EMAGEEVDSDLH
-157 QGIGVRNPSYANEGI
+157 
-172 GVRNPSYANEGIGV
+172 
-186 RNPSYANEGIGVRN
+186 
-200 PSYANEDDIA
+200 EDDVA

-215 SGTTGDPKGVMLT
+215 SGTTGNPKGVMLT
-228 HANFISNLQAC
+228 HANFISNFQAC
-239 KSLIDVSDADVLLSF
+239 KSLIDVGETDVLLSF

-279 AESTFTVAQNMREIA
+279 AESTFTVAQNMKDVA

-301 PRLYETMHDRIL
+301 PRLYETMHERIL
-313 RAVQEGSSLKQ
+313 RAVQEGSSVKQ

-332 VGSSVSSAIQQG
+332 VGSAVSSAIQQG
-344 KKPSAILQLQQNIA
+344 RKPSPILQLQQGIA
-358 DKLVFAKLKAAT
+358 NKLVFAKLKAAT

-410 VISMNHPAQ
+410 VISMNHPGK
-419 WRFGT
+419 WKFGT
-424 VGVPVQGVEVQIAED
+424 VGAQVPGIEVQIAED

-455 NESAT
+455 NNTAT

-465 GEGWFHTGDI
+465 EDGWFHTGDI

-482 FVKIT
+482 FIKIT

-501 VAPQPIESELV
+501 VAPQPLESALV
-512 QSPFINQILLV
+512 QSPFISQIMV
-523 GNERK
+523 IGNERK

-538 DALKAWAAEN
+538 DALKAWASEN
-548 TVATDDLA
+548 GIDTGDLS
-556 TMLETRE
+556 TMLQTRE
-563 VQQLIQGEIRSRLT
+563 VQQYIQSEIRSRLT
-577 DFSDFEQVRRFT
+577 DFADFEQVRRFA
-589 LLDKEFSQEAD
+589 LLEKEFSQEDD

-614 ERYGDAIA
+614 EKYGDVIDG
-622 EMYPEDSQT
+622 MYPEDS

>member
-1 MTLISLLENS
+1 MTLISMFEDAV
-11 IQHYGS
+11 QQYGN

-24 PKGGT
+24 PRGGA
-29 YQDIS
+29 YEDIS
-34 YTELSESVDAFSKGL
+34 YTEFGASVAAFSKGL
-49 NALGVKKN
+49 NALGVQKG
-57 DRVALL
+57 DRVAIL
-63 SENRPEWAIT
+63 SENRPEWAIS
-73 DFGSLKVGAVT
+73 DFGILKTGAVN

-97 YILKDSGSKIICVS
+97 YILKDSGAKIICVS
-111 TSRQLEKVTAIRDE
+111 TEKQLEKCLAIRDE
-125 VPTLEQIIVF
+125 VPTLEQIIIF
-135 DPIEGEC
+135 DVIEGET
-142 PADVIQFEEVCELEG
+142 PADVIQFMAVCEMGGEEVD
-157 QGIGVRNPSYANEGI
+157 NDSH
-172 GVRNPSYANEGIGV
+172 
-186 RNPSYANEGIGVRN
+186 
-200 PSYANEDDIA
+200 EDDVA

-215 SGTTGDPKGVMLT
+215 SGTTGNPKGVMLT

-239 KSLIDVSDADVLLSF
+239 KSLIEVRETDVLLSF

-279 AESTFTVAQNMREIA
+279 AESTFTVAQNMKDVA

-301 PRLYETMHDRIL
+301 PRLYETMHERIL
-313 RAVQEGSSLKQ
+313 RAVQEGSPLKQ

-332 VGSSVSSAIQQG
+332 VGSAVSSAIQQG
-344 KKPSAILQLQQNIA
+344 RKPSAILQLQQGIA

-410 VISMNHPAQ
+410 VISMNHPEK
-419 WRFGT
+419 WKFGT
-424 VGVPVQGVEVQIAED
+424 VGASVPGVEVQIAED

-455 NESAT
+455 NEAAT

-465 GEGWFHTGDI
+465 EDGWFHTGDI

-482 FVKIT
+482 FIKIT

-501 VAPQPIESELV
+501 VAPQPIESALV
-512 QSPFINQILLV
+512 QSPFISQIMV
-523 GNERK
+523 IGSERK

-538 DALKAWAAEN
+538 DALKAWASDSDIGGDIDASDIP
-548 TVATDDLA
+548 TLLD
-556 TMLETRE
+556 TRE
-563 VQQLIQGEIRSRLT
+563 AQQHVQSEIRNRLT
-577 DFSDFEQVRRFT
+577 DFADFEQVRRFT
-589 LLDKEFSQEAD
+589 LLEKEFSQEED
-600 EMTPTLKLKRNVII
+600 EMTPTLKLKRNVIMERYADAI
-614 ERYGDAIA
+614 ER
-622 EMYPEDSQT
+622 MYPEDA

>member
-1 MTLISLLENS
+1 MTLITMLEHS

-34 YTELSESVDAFSKGL
+34 YTELGESVDAFSKGL
-49 NALGVKKN
+49 SALGVQKD

-73 DFGSLKVGAVT
+73 DFGSLKAGAVT

-111 TSRQLEKVTAIRDE
+111 TGRQLEKVITIRDE

-135 DPIEGEC
+135 DPIEGEP
-142 PADVIQFEEVCELEG
+142 PAGVIQFEAVCELEG
-157 QGIGVRNPSYANEGI
+157 QETDTAAS
-172 GVRNPSYANEGIGV
+172 
-186 RNPSYANEGIGVRN
+186 
-200 PSYANEDDIA
+200 EDDTA

-228 HANFISNLQAC
+228 HANFIFNLEAC
-239 KSLIDVSDADVLLSF
+239 RSLIEVRDADVLLSF

-313 RAVQEGSSLKQ
+313 RAVQEGSPIKQ

-332 VGSSVSSAIQQG
+332 VGSSVSSAIQKGQ
-344 KKPSAILQLQQNIA
+344 KPSAILRLQQNIA

-419 WRFGT
+419 WKFGT
-424 VGVPVQGVEVQIAED
+424 VGVPVPGIEVHIAED

-455 NESAT
+455 NASAT

-465 GEGWFHTGDI
+465 GEGWFYTGDI
-475 GIIDEDG
+475 GLIDEDG
-482 FVKIT
+482 FVRIT

-512 QSPFINQILLV
+512 QSPFIDQILLV

-538 DALKAWAAEN
+538 DALKAWATEN
-548 TVATDDLA
+548 NVETGRTDGETPPLH
-556 TMLETRE
+556 ETRE

-614 ERYGDAIA
+614 ERYGDAIE
-622 EMYPEDSQT
+622 EMYPEDS

>member
-1 MTLISLLENS
+1 MTLISMFEES
-11 IQHYGS
+11 IQQHGN

-34 YTELSESVDAFSKGL
+34 YTQLGESVEAFSKGL
-49 NALGVKKN
+49 STLGVQKD

-73 DFGSLKVGAVT
+73 DFGSLNAGAVT
-84 VPMFSTLTAAQVG
+84 VPMFSTLTAAQVR
-97 YILKDSGSKIICVS
+97 YILKDSGAKIICVS
-111 TSRQLEKVTAIRDE
+111 TESQLKKVLSIRDD
-125 VPTLEQIIVF
+125 VPTLEHIILF
-135 DPIEGEC
+135 DATEDEIPEG
-142 PADVIQFEEVCELEG
+142 ATQFEDVCNRGEAVDSTEE
-157 QGIGVRNPSYANEGI
+157 NNAS
-172 GVRNPSYANEGIGV
+172 
-186 RNPSYANEGIGVRN
+186 
-200 PSYANEDDIA
+200 EDDLA

-215 SGTTGDPKGVMLT
+215 SGTTGNPKGVMLT
-228 HANFISNLQAC
+228 HTNFISNLQAC
-239 KSLIDVSDADVLLSF
+239 KSLIDVGDTDVLLSF

-269 PLFSGAKVAY
+269 PLFSGAKIAY
-279 AESTFTVAQNMREIA
+279 AESTFTVARNMQEVS
-294 PTVMLSV
+294 PTLMLSV
-301 PRLYETMHDRIL
+301 PRLYETMHDRVL
-313 RAVQEGSSLKQ
+313 SAVQAGSPLKQ

-332 VGSSVSSAIQQG
+332 VGSAVSSTIQQG
-344 KKPSAILQLQQNIA
+344 KNPSAILRLQQGIA

-383 LPQSIAEFFHAA
+383 LPQAIAEFFHAA

-410 VISMNHPAQ
+410 VISMNHPAK
-419 WRFGT
+419 WKFGT
-424 VGVPVQGVEVQIAED
+424 VGVPVPGVEVQIAED

-455 NESAT
+455 NESET
-460 AEVID
+460 SEVID
-465 GEGWFHTGDI
+465 TDKWFHTGDI

-482 FVKIT
+482 FIKIT

-512 QSPFINQILLV
+512 QSPLISQIMVV

-538 DALKAWAAEN
+538 DALKAWASEN
-548 TVATDDLA
+548 NVEADDVSA
-556 TMLETRE
+556 MLKASE
-563 VQQLIQGEIRSRLT
+563 VQQLIQREIRSRLT
-577 DFSDFEQVRRFT
+577 DFADFEQVRRFT
-589 LLDKEFSQEAD
+589 LLEQEFSQEAD

-614 ERYGDAIA
+614 EKYGDVI
-622 EMYPEDSQT
+622 EGMYPEDG

>member
-1 MTLISLLENS
+1 MLEHS

-24 PKGGT
+24 PKGST

-34 YTELSESVDAFSKGL
+34 YAELGESVDAFSKGL
-49 NALGVKKN
+49 TALGVQKS
-57 DRVALL
+57 DRVAIL

-73 DFGSLKVGAVT
+73 DFGTLKAGAVT
-84 VPMFSTLTAAQVG
+84 VPMFSTLTATQVG

-111 TSRQLEKVTAIRDE
+111 TEAQLKKALSIQDE
-125 VPTLEQIIVF
+125 VPSLEQIIIF
-135 DPIEGEC
+135 DSIEDEIPEGASQFETVCGLEGETIDD
-142 PADVIQFEEVCELEG
+142 AA
-157 QGIGVRNPSYANEGI
+157 S
-172 GVRNPSYANEGIGV
+172 
-186 RNPSYANEGIGVRN
+186 
-200 PSYANEDDIA
+200 EDDIA

-239 KSLIDVSDADVLLSF
+239 KSLIDVNDADVLLSF

-269 PLFSGAKVAY
+269 PLFSGAKIAY
-279 AESTFTVAQNMREIA
+279 AESTFTVAQNMREVA

-313 RAVQEGSSLKQ
+313 RAVQEGSPLKQ

-344 KKPSAILQLQQNIA
+344 KNPSAILQLKQNIA

-410 VISMNHPAQ
+410 VISMNHPGK
-419 WRFGT
+419 WKFGT
-424 VGVPVQGVEVQIAED
+424 VGVKVPGVEVQIAED

-465 GEGWFHTGDI
+465 AEGWFYTGDI
-475 GIIDEDG
+475 GIIDEEG

-512 QSPFINQILLV
+512 QSPFISQIMLI

-548 TVATDDLA
+548 SVATDDLA

-563 VQQLIQGEIRSRLT
+563 VQQLIQSEIRSRLT
-577 DFSDFEQVRRFT
+577 DFADFEQVRRFT
-589 LLDKEFSQEAD
+589 LLEKEFSQEAD

-614 ERYGDAIA
+614 ERYGDVI
-622 EMYPEDSQT
+622 EGMYPEDA

>member
-1 MTLISLLENS
+1 MTLISMFEDAV
-11 IQHYGS
+11 QQYGN

-24 PKGGT
+24 PRGGT

-34 YTELSESVDAFSKGL
+34 YTEFGASVDAFSKGL
-49 NALGVKKN
+49 NALGVQKG
-57 DRVALL
+57 DRIAIL
-63 SENRPEWAIT
+63 SENRPEWAIS
-73 DFGSLKVGAVT
+73 DFGILKAGAVN

-97 YILKDSGSKIICVS
+97 YILKDSGAKIICVS
-111 TSRQLEKVTAIRDE
+111 TEKQLEKVASIRDE
-125 VPTLEQIIVF
+125 VPTLEQVIIF
-135 DPIEGEC
+135 DAVEGET
-142 PADVIQFEEVCELEG
+142 PAGVIQFTAVCEMAGEKVDSDS
-157 QGIGVRNPSYANEGI
+157 Q
-172 GVRNPSYANEGIGV
+172 
-186 RNPSYANEGIGVRN
+186 
-200 PSYANEDDIA
+200 EDEVA

-215 SGTTGDPKGVMLT
+215 SGTTGNPKGVMLT

-239 KSLIDVSDADVLLSF
+239 KSLIDVGETDVLLSF

-279 AESTFTVAQNMREIA
+279 AESTFTVAQNMKDIA

-301 PRLYETMHDRIL
+301 PRLYETMHERIL
-313 RAVQEGSSLKQ
+313 RAVQEGSPLKQ

-332 VGSSVSSAIQQG
+332 VGSAVSSAIQQG
-344 KKPSAILQLQQNIA
+344 RKPSAVLQLQQGIA

-410 VISMNHPAQ
+410 VISMNYPGK
-419 WRFGT
+419 WKFGT
-424 VGVPVQGVEVQIAED
+424 VGVSVPGVEVQIAED

-455 NESAT
+455 NETAT

-465 GEGWFHTGDI
+465 EDGWFHTGDI

-501 VAPQPIESELV
+501 VAPQPIESALV
-512 QSPFINQILLV
+512 QSPFISQIMV
-523 GNERK
+523 IGSERK

-538 DALKAWAAEN
+538 DALKAWASEN
-548 TVATDDLA
+548 GIDTDDLSA
-556 TMLETRE
+556 MLQTRE
-563 VQQLIQGEIRSRLT
+563 VERHIQSEIRSRLT
-577 DFSDFEQVRRFT
+577 DFADFEQVRRFT
-589 LLDKEFSQEAD
+589 LLEKEFSQEED
-600 EMTPTLKLKRNVII
+600 EMTPTLKLKRNVIM
-614 ERYGDAIA
+614 ERYADAI
-622 EMYPEDSQT
+622 EGMYPEDS